1 MTEYLLNK
9 ARKEGKIEGRIE
21 GIRENK
27 QDTIVEILQ
36 ERFGST
42 DKDIRMQIKK
52 IQDEQTLE
60 ELFRSSLR
68 AESLDGFKQTLSQ
81 RSGISQRIRLP
92 EMGSLSKKLI
102 SQAAQALCRPL
113 KEFKAERDSPPFAL
127 NSIC

>member
-68 AESLDGFKQTLSQ
+68 SESLDGFKQTLSQ
-81 RSGISQRIRLP
+81 RSGIS
-92 EMGSLSKKLI
+92 LSG
-102 SQAAQALCRPL
+102 
-113 KEFKAERDSPPFAL
+113 
-127 NSIC
+127 

>member
-81 RSGISQRIRLP
+81 RSGIS
-92 EMGSLSKKLI
+92 LSG
-102 SQAAQALCRPL
+102 
-113 KEFKAERDSPPFAL
+113 
-127 NSIC
+127 